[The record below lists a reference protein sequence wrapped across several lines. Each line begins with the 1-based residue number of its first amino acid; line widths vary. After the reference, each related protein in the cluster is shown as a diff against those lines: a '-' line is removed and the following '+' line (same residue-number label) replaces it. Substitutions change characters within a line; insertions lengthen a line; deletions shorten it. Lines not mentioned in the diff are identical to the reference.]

1 MLLNHRRAGRFAL
14 GALLG
19 GAILLAL
26 VTWSATYPA
35 VQEVDE
41 AWRRLMLSVRTR
53 PLVWV
58 AEAFAFVGGV
68 WVNWPLRVL
77 AGIALAAKRRW
88 VQLSAFALAVVTSEA
103 LIGPLKALYERP
115 RPPEGLISTHTF
127 SFPSGHAV
135 AGAVTAVGLV
145 LVLLPP
151 GSRRWRWE
159 VRAAVFASLMALSRT
174 YLSVHWLSD
183 VLAGALLGVGLAVG
197 WPALLQEIR
206 DVRLP
211 RRRARLAAEAEAEI
225 VGHVGNGATSA
236 PDPGPPA
243 TPGRRAPA
251 SHRPSPPSGS
261 GQ

>member
-1 MLLNHRRAGRFAL
+1 LLLNHRRAGRFAL

-26 VTWSATYPA
+26 LAWSVTKPA
-35 VQEVDE
+35 VQDVDDV
-41 AWRRLMLSVRTR
+41 WRRLMLSVRTR

-58 AEAFAFVGGV
+58 AEVFAFVGGV
-68 WVNWPLRVL
+68 WVNWPLRVV
-77 AGIALAAKRRW
+77 AGVALAVKRRW

-151 GSRRWRWE
+151 GSRRWKWE

-183 VLAGALLGVGLAVG
+183 VLAGGLLGVGLAVG

-211 RRRARLAAEAEAEI
+211 RRRARLAEGA
-225 VGHVGNGATSA
+225 GATSA
-236 PDPGPPA
+236 PAPGPP
-243 TPGRRAPA
+243 TTRGRPGPA
-251 SHRPSPPSGS
+251 SPRPSPPTGS
-261 GQ
+261 ER

>member
-26 VTWSATYPA
+26 LAMTGTKPV
-35 VQEVDE
+35 VQDVDD
-41 AWRRLMLSVRTR
+41 AWHRLMLSMRTR

-58 AEAFAFVGGV
+58 AEVFAFVGGV

-77 AGIALAAKRRW
+77 AGIALAVKRRW
-88 VQLSAFALAVVTSEA
+88 VQLSAFVLAVVSSEA

-115 RPPEGLISTHTF
+115 RPPEGVMASHSF

-151 GSRRWRWE
+151 GSRRWKWE

-183 VLAGALLGVGLAVG
+183 VLAGGLLGVGLAVG

-211 RRRARLAAEAEAEI
+211 RRRARLGEEP
-225 VGHVGNGATSA
+225 GLTSG
-236 PDPGPPA
+236 PTPGPPA
-243 TPGRRAPA
+243 SPGRRAPA
-251 SHRPSPPSGS
+251 SPRPSPPTGS
-261 GQ
+261 GR

>member
-19 GAILLAL
+19 GAIVFAL
-26 VTWSATYPA
+26 VAWSATYPA
-35 VQEVDE
+35 VLDVDD
-41 AWRRLMLSVRTR
+41 AFRRLMVSLRAR
-53 PLVWV
+53 PLVWM
-58 AEAFAFVGGV
+58 AEVFAFVGSV

-77 AGIALAAKRRW
+77 AGIFLAVRRRW
-88 VQLSAFALAVVTSEA
+88 VQLTAFALAVVTSEA
-103 LIGPLKALYERP
+103 LIGPVKALYERP
-115 RPPEGLISTHTF
+115 RPPDGVISAHGF

-145 LVLLPP
+145 VVLLPP
-151 GSRRWRWE
+151 GARRWTWE

-183 VLAGALLGVGLAVG
+183 VLAGALVGVGLAVG

-211 RRRARLAAEAEAEI
+211 RRRARLANGAGAAGP
-225 VGHVGNGATSA
+225 VGGGATSG
-236 PDPGPPA
+236 PGPGPPA
-243 TPGRRAPA
+243 TPERRPPA
-251 SHRPSPPSGS
+251 SPRPSPPTGS
-261 GQ
+261 KR

>member
-14 GALLG
+14 GALVA
-19 GAILLAL
+19 GAILLA
-26 VTWSATYPA
+26 VVAWSATYPA
-35 VQEVDE
+35 VQDVDDG
-41 AWRRLMLSVRTR
+41 WRRLMLSVRTR

-58 AEAFAFVGGV
+58 AEVFAFVGGV

-77 AGIALAAKRRW
+77 AGVALAVKRRW

-115 RPPEGLISTHTF
+115 RPPEGLIATHTF

-151 GSRRWRWE
+151 GSRRWKWE
-159 VRAAVFASLMALSRT
+159 VRAAVFASLRALSRT

-183 VLAGALLGVGLAVG
+183 VLAGGLLGVGLAVG

-211 RRRARLAAEAEAEI
+211 RRRARRTAEAEAAAGAT
-225 VGHVGNGATSA
+225 GHGATSGPA
-236 PDPGPPA
+236 PGPPA
-243 TPGRRAPA
+243 IPGRPAPA
-251 SHRPSPPSGS
+251 SPHPSPPTGS
-261 GQ
+261 GR

>member
-1 MLLNHRRAGRFAL
+1 MLVNHRRAGRFAL

-19 GAILLAL
+19 GAVLLILVA
-26 VTWSATYPA
+26 WSATYPT
-35 VQEVDE
+35 VQDVDD
-41 AWRRLMLSVRTR
+41 AWRRLMLSLRTR
-53 PLVWV
+53 PLVWL
-58 AEAFAFVGGV
+58 AEVFAFLGGV
-68 WVNWPLRVL
+68 WVNWSLRVL
-77 AGIALAAKRRW
+77 AGIALAFRRRW
-88 VQLSAFALAVVTSEA
+88 VQLTAFALAVVTSEA
-103 LIGPLKALYERP
+103 LIGPLKVLYERA
-115 RPPEGLISTHTF
+115 RPPEGLISTGTF

-151 GSRRWRWE
+151 GPRRWKWE

-183 VLAGALLGVGLAVG
+183 VLAGGLLGVGLAVG

-211 RRRARLAAEAEAEI
+211 RRRARLEVASA
-225 VGHVGNGATSA
+225 ATSG

-243 TPGRRAPA
+243 TPGRHGPA
-251 SHRPSPPSGS
+251 SPRPSPPTGS
-261 GQ
+261 GR